1 MSVEGL
7 PVRSRQHSR
16 STVAAVC
23 LSALVLVSVG
33 MVALPAT
40 AQTQDSAAVT
50 ISEVTA
56 STETP
61 TAGEPFSLEVTISN
75 LQGSQ
80 SSANIQRLRVLID
93 GNQRYVARDIGRL
106 PPGSQTTVTVPVRID
121 NPGQKTI
128 ELEVLGETSRGL
140 VDSQA
145 PFVVD
150 VRDAQQ
156 PRVSAAAFEAS
167 TGPAQGVNVTVA
179 NGIGRPIENVVV
191 SVDSFDEAVAFEETT
206 RVLGRMT
213 RGSTLSFRFPARVDA
228 TGEYRTE
235 VTLSYAA
242 GGRERE
248 VTRVFTITM
257 REPRRPSV
265 SVSVPDA
272 VTGASR
278 NVSVTLANGI
288 GRSVDN
294 VAVSVDSSAA
304 EVDFGETT
312 RVLGQMNR
320 GTTRSFRFPARV
332 AATGEYP
339 ISVTVSYTDGP
350 RQQEFTRTFETR
362 FGEPSNPGRV
372 ILSGVEATQRGGG
385 IELSATA
392 SNVGGTNVGGVVI
405 AVNGTEA
412 VRPQTYFVGSVDA
425 SGFSTFTLQTSASE
439 QVSSIPVEV
448 TYVTSGVERSFVTD
462 VPVDSVATP
471 QADRQQRAGSGFP
484 LGTLGLAVVGL
495 GVLVGVVVLYRRR
508 G

>member
-1 MSVEGL
+1 MSNRL
-7 PVRSRQHSR
+7 RPSR

-23 LSALVLVSVG
+23 LTALVVASVG
-33 MVALPAT
+33 MSALPAT
-40 AQTQDSAAVT
+40 AQFEDSAAVT
-50 ISEVTA
+50 ISDVTA

-75 LQGSQ
+75 LEGSRATTKIE
-80 SSANIQRLRVLID
+80 SLRVRID
-93 GNQRYVARDIGRL
+93 GTQRYVTRDIGRL
-106 PPGSQTTVTVPVRID
+106 PPGSETTVTVPVRVD
-121 NPGQKTI
+121 DPGQTTI
-128 ELEVLGETSRGL
+128 QLEVSGETDNGL
-140 VDSQA
+140 VDSRT

-150 VRDAQQ
+150 VRDAQK

-167 TGPAQGVNVTVA
+167 SGPAQGVNVTVA
-179 NGIGRPIENVVV
+179 NGIGRPVENVVV
-191 SVDSFDEAVAFEETT
+191 SVDSFDEAVTFEETT
-206 RVLGRMT
+206 RVLGRMNQ
-213 RGSTLSFRFPARVDA
+213 GSTLSFRFPAQVDA

-235 VTLSYAA
+235 VTLSYAVS
-242 GGRERE
+242 GRERE
-248 VTRVFTITM
+248 VTRVFSITM
-257 REPRRPSV
+257 REPRRPGV

-278 NVSVTLANGI
+278 NVSVTVANGI

-294 VAVSVDSSAA
+294 VAVSVASSAA

-312 RVLGQMNR
+312 RVLGRMDR

-332 AATGEYP
+332 AAAGEYP
-339 ISVTVSYTDGP
+339 LTVTVSYTDGS

-372 ILSGVEATQRGGG
+372 ILSGVEATQRGSS

-392 SNVGGTNVGGVVI
+392 SNVGGTDVGGVVV
-405 AVNGTEA
+405 AVNRTEA
-412 VRPQTYFVGSVDA
+412 VRPQTYFVGGVDA
-425 SGFSTFTLQTSASE
+425 SGFSTFTLQTSATG

-462 VPVDSVATP
+462 VAVDSVATP
-471 QADRQQRAGSGFP
+471 QADRQRSGSGLP
-484 LGTLGLAVVGL
+484 LGTLGLAVVGVA
-495 GVLVGVVVLYRRR
+495 VLVGAVVLYRRR